1 MGCGVWGAMLGVG
14 NYGTLDL
21 SVALR
26 NVRDVTLRGNM
37 GLGGGGGLDER
48 DVAVDAD
55 SWKKRGWEE
64 GRKAGNGRCSKSE
77 EMAGTQELPVNGVCE
92 SGALHSLCF

>member
-1 MGCGVWGAMLGVG
+1 MLGAG

-21 SVALR
+21 SVAVR
-26 NVRDVTLRGNM
+26 NVRDVALRGNM

-55 SWKKRGWEE
+55 AWKKRG
-64 GRKAGNGRCSKSE
+64 
-77 EMAGTQELPVNGVCE
+77 
-92 SGALHSLCF
+92 